1 MDFMLD
7 RGICGDIV
15 RNLIVVCRP
24 NGQELERGNEI
35 MKRTPTK
42 AELTRLAN
50 RFVEPGPGGIF
61 QAQEMLHR
69 LSLKSPPALALRYA
83 LRAWQMEAIA

>member
-1 MDFMLD
+1 MHPSSY
-7 RGICGDIV
+7 RGGIV

-24 NGQELERGNEI
+24 NGQELERGNKT